1 MKKKYTYV
9 FINTS
14 EDIAVSVPNLSVV
27 VAASY
32 FAKAAENHNVTSHTE
47 IGESIFYK
55 SNNLFIAVI
64 QQMEEK

>member
-1 MKKKYTYV
+1 MNKKYTYV
-9 FINTS
+9 FMHTS
-14 EDIAVSVPNLSVV
+14 EGIAVSIPNLSVV

-32 FAKAAENHNVTSHTE
+32 FAKATENHGVKEHTE

-64 QQMEEK
+64 QQMEA